1 MMAWKSVRAGIAG
14 QILQPERLLLPAPPA
29 QDAFPRRQGTD
40 PRLGLFID
48 AHGDELTQPLP
59 VFVEH
64 PDRPVLGPEDLARQ
78 RRNLL
83 EDRSQRQLLRQDH
96 AGLHQGP
103 ELLDAPADD
112 PLTLLEK
119 GQGHNNQDPVGNWL
133 KELEDLDQPVGPLP
147 ELLRQRLLTYTL
159 ERQQGAEDVLRR
171 EAAKDPSGGHGLGQR
186 LSLVIMPRREAGE
199 VGFVNGHRV
208 GLELFRGP
216 APQVPPGLHL
226 FHPLTTERFLSP
238 LEVGQHLP
246 EDAVELHGY
255 LPRVGPRL
263 ASTSL
268 HHRTSLLGHALQKIT
283 PFSRRGV
290 ELSIPANELRRN
302 SGLGHSRAGGTG
314 GGLSARA

>member
-14 QILQPERLLLPAPPA
+14 QILQPERLLLPDHHA
-29 QDAFPRRQGTD
+29 QDAFPHRQGTD

-83 EDRSQRQLLRQDH
+83 EDRFQRQLLRQDH

-159 ERQQGAEDVLRR
+159 ERQQGA
-171 EAAKDPSGGHGLGQR
+171 
-186 LSLVIMPRREAGE
+186 GE
-199 VGFVNGHRV
+199 VGCVNGHRV
-208 GLELFRGP
+208 APELFRGP

-246 EDAVELHGY
+246 EDAVELPAD

-290 ELSIPANELRRN
+290 EPSIPANGLRRN
-302 SGLGHSRAGGTG
+302 TGLGHLRVGGQEGVYPLAWNRASSWGSILVLTVRR
-314 GGLSARA
+314 SSCRR